1 MGTVEIAHHSEMTP
15 EGTMQVFRS
24 HFGSKYDVYMTRLPG
39 WDFVVKK
46 SGWTGVAVKLKQENA
61 GTSFV
66 LWRCTPG
73 VLQKFLGG
81 PLLTLILWRRL
92 KALEEEVRVFITN
105 AADFR

>member
-24 HFGSKYDVYMTRLPG
+24 HLGSKYDVYMTRLPG

-46 SGWTGVAVKLKQENA
+46 SGWTGVPVKLKQKNA

-66 LWRCTPG
+66 LGRCTPG
-73 VLQKFLGG
+73 VLHQFLGG